1 MRRLCVP
8 IQAVSLKGLPRRE
21 MFGYLLVWSTDSRV
35 TFFEVRRNS
44 SASGYASQD
53 HELTT
58 PLMGFPAPFL
68 SFARTFLTARIDDTP
83 LRLVTR
89 AGVSETLTNPWAANP
104 AWRAHA
110 WANSQFAYG

>member
-1 MRRLCVP
+1 MRRLYAP
-8 IQAVSLKGLPRRE
+8 IQAVSLKELPRRE

-35 TFFEVRRNS
+35 TFFEVRRTS

-68 SFARTFLTARIDDTP
+68 SFARTF
-83 LRLVTR
+83 
-89 AGVSETLTNPWAANP
+89 
-104 AWRAHA
+104 
-110 WANSQFAYG
+110 